1 MEEIERGFNL
11 LIEKVEKLNEEKGE
25 LSGKVRKND
34 AALLGRMAAIS
45 VPVIKRIGLNMLE
58 KGKQDSK
65 GELFNTS
72 FYPFKMIVLG
82 KGEPLAHR
90 PDDANKTVT
99 DQFCLLGEDGKFYE
113 LMYSSDGMQ
122 VDSYLHSL
130 EPAEV
135 LAIYN
140 YDIMF
145 MLYRAMR
152 DYLEGEEGVLEA
164 LRITLE
170 FIFPT
175 VEK

>member
-1 MEEIERGFNL
+1 MEEIERGFNR
-11 LIEKVEKLNEEKGE
+11 LIEKIEKLKEQKGT
-25 LSGKVRKND
+25 LSAEVRKND

-45 VPVIKRIGLNMLE
+45 VPVVKHIGLNILE

-65 GELFNTS
+65 GELFDTS
-72 FYPFKMIVLG
+72 FYTVKMIVLG

-90 PDDANKTVT
+90 PDDANKPVT

-113 LMYSSDGMQ
+113 LMYSSDGIL
-122 VDSYLHSL
+122 VDSFLHTL
-130 EPAEV
+130 ETTEV

-152 DYLEGEEGVLEA
+152 DYLEGEERVLEA

-170 FIFPT
+170 FIFPP